1 MLREAYV
8 DDKSII
14 FLAEVLK
21 APVQELFPP
30 RAADKRL
37 SDFMAQLERTRF

>member
-1 MLREAYV
+1 V
-8 DDKSII
+8 DDKSIM

-30 RAADKRL
+30 RAANKRL
-37 SDFMAQLERTRF
+37 SDYMAQLETTRF